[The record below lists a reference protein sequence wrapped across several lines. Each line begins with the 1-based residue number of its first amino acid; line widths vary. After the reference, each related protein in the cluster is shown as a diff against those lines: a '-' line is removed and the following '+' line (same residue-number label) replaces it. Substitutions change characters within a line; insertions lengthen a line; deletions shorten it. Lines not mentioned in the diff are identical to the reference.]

1 MSSSATGT
9 GRAHHELRNL
19 MKQNNP
25 YSKQS
30 LHMKVQTE
38 GPGTPATRLEMNGSI
53 SNDTKQVHAVLKKRG
68 QEFVD
73 LI

>member
-1 MSSSATGT
+1 
-9 GRAHHELRNL
+9 
-19 MKQNNP
+19 
-25 YSKQS
+25 
-30 LHMKVQTE
+30 MKVQTE